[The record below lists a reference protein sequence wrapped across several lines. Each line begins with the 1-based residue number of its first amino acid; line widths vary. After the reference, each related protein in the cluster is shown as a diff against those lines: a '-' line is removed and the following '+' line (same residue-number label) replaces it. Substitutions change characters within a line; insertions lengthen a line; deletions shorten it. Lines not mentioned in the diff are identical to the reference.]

1 MKKCAFCGKEFEPVD
16 PRYKTCGKEC
26 RIARNKAKA
35 KECHDR
41 NRDERLKK
49 QRAKIKPIFCKI
61 CGEVVERDYS
71 GIRATAKTYH
81 EKCVVSEALQAVKKG
96 KNCYDYRVRRALNNG
111 YTISEL
117 REMMKESDCIEI
129 L

>member
-1 MKKCAFCGKEFEPVD
+1 MIKKCAFCGKEFEPVD
-16 PRYKTCGKEC
+16 PRHKTCGKEC

-96 KNCYDYRVRRALNNG
+96 KTCYDYRIRRALNNG

-117 REMMKESDCIEI
+117 REMIEEENNDK
-129 L
+129 